1 MANELASGYGVNNTT
16 LGMNG
21 AAGNMDKIAEF
32 ARVVRQIQVA
42 KDSGAMSPE
51 TAARMLQFSAQQMGV
66 SEEEAGKLAQIAGSV
81 KKSIGGL
88 TKSGKDGQSK
98 LGQFFES
105 IGGMGDRMKKFVG
118 DHPALSTMGLGLAM
132 QNSNPKSNQVALQ
145 GVQNAF
151 QEKRN
156 IAEQQRREGV
166 IDSKQKIPMYRV
178 LPNGSVEQVD
188 VPVDQRSMYESKGF
202 KEGDLKNSPRLG
214 ESGSQLKGV
223 SEIGD
228 YPVVFNGKNLV
239 VQTKNG
245 DELYDKE
252 KHGQVMSTS
261 LSRTAVYNSEQEL
274 ERQRRRKQAIM
285 EGIDIDKTAN
295 AIANGQAALS
305 TIAQTRG
312 MPIREWL
319 RSEVL
324 QDYPNFNFNMSEA
337 NMKYRTNSSNIRA
350 AALAQAALPR
360 VEDLYV
366 KVQDLNN
373 VTGIPL
379 LDTPLNVLRKQFGST
394 KVSDYNSLRNAIIQ
408 EVNTALSGTSVASDF
423 RIHLENENLRDSM
436 TPAQLAE
443 SIKNLISALDARTDA
458 STAEMYP
465 LEVVQGTI
473 TMDQWKDLERSERK
487 ARVFRKL
494 TQPKED
500 ILGQGSSSQS
510 TSGANPTEPSGDFE
524 IISVK

>member
-1 MANELASGYGVNNTT
+1 MNELANGYGVNNTT

-42 KDSGAMSPE
+42 KDSDAMSPE

-66 SEEEAGKLAQIAGSV
+66 SEEEAGKLTRIAGSV

-366 KVQDLNN
+366 KV
-373 VTGIPL
+373 
-379 LDTPLNVLRKQFGST
+379 
-394 KVSDYNSLRNAIIQ
+394 
-408 EVNTALSGTSVASDF
+408 
-423 RIHLENENLRDSM
+423 
-436 TPAQLAE
+436 
-443 SIKNLISALDARTDA
+443 
-458 STAEMYP
+458 
-465 LEVVQGTI
+465 
-473 TMDQWKDLERSERK
+473 
-487 ARVFRKL
+487 
-494 TQPKED
+494 
-500 ILGQGSSSQS
+500 
-510 TSGANPTEPSGDFE
+510 
-524 IISVK
+524 

>member
-1 MANELASGYGVNNTT
+1 
-16 LGMNG
+16 
-21 AAGNMDKIAEF
+21 
-32 ARVVRQIQVA
+32 
-42 KDSGAMSPE
+42 
-51 TAARMLQFSAQQMGV
+51 
-66 SEEEAGKLAQIAGSV
+66 
-81 KKSIGGL
+81 
-88 TKSGKDGQSK
+88 
-98 LGQFFES
+98 
-105 IGGMGDRMKKFVG
+105 
-118 DHPALSTMGLGLAM
+118 
-132 QNSNPKSNQVALQ
+132 
-145 GVQNAF
+145 
-151 QEKRN
+151 
-156 IAEQQRREGV
+156 
-166 IDSKQKIPMYRV
+166 
-178 LPNGSVEQVD
+178 
-188 VPVDQRSMYESKGF
+188 
-202 KEGDLKNSPRLG
+202 
-214 ESGSQLKGV
+214 
-223 SEIGD
+223 
-228 YPVVFNGKNLV
+228 
-239 VQTKNG
+239 
-245 DELYDKE
+245 
-252 KHGQVMSTS
+252 
-261 LSRTAVYNSEQEL
+261 
-274 ERQRRRKQAIM
+274 
-285 EGIDIDKTAN
+285 
-295 AIANGQAALS
+295 
-305 TIAQTRG
+305 